1 VRPRST
7 AGPSASRPQKV
18 LVIGASGYLGR
29 HVRDRAAAAG
39 LDVVTAGRSPLP
51 DSRAHCQVDLA
62 TATPAA
68 LAATLTEHAPDVVV
82 NCAGA
87 TSGDIGALAA
97 ANVTGTA
104 TLVSALRRTG
114 RSIRLV
120 HLGSAAEYGPSEPGT
135 AVAESDPARPAGAY
149 GATKLAATRLV
160 ELGRA
165 TGLDAVVLRV
175 FNPVGPGAPE
185 SILPGR
191 LVGELRRAVA
201 DGSDVRLGPL
211 DAVRDFVDARDV
223 ADAAVAAAV
232 APSLPA
238 AVINVGS
245 GTGVPVRTLVRE
257 LVAIS
262 GYDGPVIESPVIESP
277 AAAGDSVAGTGA
289 AGTGRASGGA
299 DRSSSA
305 APGLS
310 WQQADIG
317 RARRD
322 LDWQPRRSLAAS
334 LADLWEECRALAPG

>member
-1 VRPRST
+1 MRPRST
-7 AGPSASRPQKV
+7 AGSLAGRPPAIMI
-18 LVIGASGYLGR
+18 IGASGYLGR
-29 HVRDRAAAAG
+29 HVRDAVGAAG
-39 LDVVTAGRSPLP
+39 LEVSTAGRSPLP
-51 DSRAHCQVDLA
+51 DSPVHYLVDLA
-62 TATPAA
+62 TDSPAA
-68 LAATLTEHAPDVVV
+68 VAATLAEQAPDVVV

-87 TSGDIGALAA
+87 TGGDVGTLAA

-160 ELGRA
+160 ELGRV

-175 FNPVGPGAPE
+175 FNPVGPGAPDT
-185 SILPGR
+185 ILPGR
-191 LVGELRRAVA
+191 LVAELRRATA
-201 DGSDVRLGPL
+201 DGDDVRLGPL

-232 APSLPA
+232 APALPA

-262 GYDGPVIESPVIESP
+262 GYDGSVTERA
-277 AAAGDSVAGTGA
+277 AAAGAGA
-289 AGTGRASGGA
+289 GGA
-299 DRSSSA
+299 
-305 APGLS
+305 S
-310 WQQADIG
+310 WQQADIA

-322 LDWQPRRSLAAS
+322 LDWEPRRDLAAA
-334 LADLWEECRALAPG
+334 LADLWEECRAPAAR

>member
-1 VRPRST
+1 MI
-7 AGPSASRPQKV
+7 
-18 LVIGASGYLGR
+18 IGASGYLGR
-29 HVRDRAAAAG
+29 HVRDAAGAAG
-39 LDVVTAGRSPLP
+39 LEVITAGRSPLP
-51 DSRAHCQVDLA
+51 DSHVHCQLDLA
-62 TATPAA
+62 TDSPAA
-68 LAATLTEHAPDVVV
+68 LAGSLAEQAPDVVV
-82 NCAGA
+82 NCAGV
-87 TSGDIGALAA
+87 TGGDIGTLAA
-97 ANVTGTA
+97 GNVTGTA
-104 TLVSALRRTG
+104 NLVSALRRTG

-160 ELGRA
+160 ELGRV

-175 FNPVGPGAPE
+175 FNPVGPGAPDT
-185 SILPGR
+185 ILPGR
-191 LVGELRRAVA
+191 LVGELRRAAA
-201 DGSDVRLGPL
+201 DGCDVRLGPL

-232 APSLPA
+232 APALPA

-262 GYDGPVIESPVIESP
+262 GYDGSVTER
-277 AAAGDSVAGTGA
+277 AAAEGAGA
-289 AGTGRASGGA
+289 GGA
-299 DRSSSA
+299 
-305 APGLS
+305 S

-322 LDWQPRRSLAAS
+322 LHWQPRRDLAAA
-334 LADLWEECRALAPG
+334 LADLWEECRAPAAS